1 MVEVQVD
8 RTTMDQNAWAM
19 LDALEADL
27 MRSNNGLLYVDDEGI
42 YGPDLKLWPEVV

>member
-1 MVEVQVD
+1 
-8 RTTMDQNAWAM
+8 M

-27 MRSNNGLLYVDDEGI
+27 MRSNKGLLYVYGEGA